1 MQPPATNTVCV
12 WAVGV
17 CLVTA
22 TDFDCVTNSQLTYS
36 VTDNSFSVQTL
47 NNIGYIKT
55 ARYTLCSI
63 YTATP
68 DMTRQSCLSC
78 LVCWWKLD
86 NYSERVQTSIFFV
99 GDSLEL
105 SEIQFPPTK
114 RTQNRPV
121 SFVVSGVAVW
131 ISVYSRLTN
140 NHRNNNINNKQV
152 VVTKGSTADKAP
164 CTRVVYE
171 NGFPQSPTIGP
182 TFLLF

>member
-78 LVCWWKLD
+78 LVCWCKLVHC
-86 NYSERVQTSIFFV
+86 SERVQTSIFLSATV
-99 GDSLEL
+99 LSCRKSNSHRRSGRETDKSVLSCLAWRCEL
-105 SEIQFPPTK
+105 AFTHVLPTTTATTTSTTNKLLLQKALLQTK
-114 RTQNRPV
+114 RRAPV
-121 SFVVSGVAVW
+121 S
-131 ISVYSRLTN
+131 YTRT
-140 NHRNNNINNKQV
+140 
-152 VVTKGSTADKAP
+152 GSHK
-164 CTRVVYE
+164 V
-171 NGFPQSPTIGP
+171 PQ
-182 TFLLF
+182 